1 MCLLGLCWWE
11 VDGGDTLLM
20 RCCVSVA
27 SRRIPA
33 KMLMFVPRPGSP
45 QGYAGANF
53 NKRKMVAVSMGLYL
67 GEVAQLL
74 THLPQFPLVP
84 TLVTVEGCLSAS

>member
-1 MCLLGLCWWE
+1 
-11 VDGGDTLLM
+11 
-20 RCCVSVA
+20 
-27 SRRIPA
+27 
-33 KMLMFVPRPGSP
+33 MLMFVPRPGSP
-45 QGYAGANF
+45 QGYAGANL

-84 TLVTVEGCLSAS
+84 TLVTVEGCLSAP